1 MVIQRKQSLFLLI
14 AAILMGIYAFMA
26 LLINAK
32 GEVIL
37 GGMTFDGIGGVIFIL
52 NCLVALLSFVTIF
65 KFKSMRFQKKL
76 CIINILLIIASL
88 ATTCTVAFM
97 QEDCDLIGSLT
108 YFNIL
113 PIVAIIAPIPLPVF
127 GKGVSAVVCSI
138 FVAFVVSVSDF
149 SDVLFFSA
157 HDIVDTSNV
166 SGSNSASAFF
176 ITTLLYV
183 KCVTIIPSL
192 NTVNNFKLLY
202 HIFS

>member
-76 CIINILLIIASL
+76 CIISILKSRK
-88 ATTCTVAFM
+88 
-97 QEDCDLIGSLT
+97 S
-108 YFNIL
+108 
-113 PIVAIIAPIPLPVF
+113 
-127 GKGVSAVVCSI
+127 
-138 FVAFVVSVSDF
+138 
-149 SDVLFFSA
+149 
-157 HDIVDTSNV
+157 
-166 SGSNSASAFF
+166 
-176 ITTLLYV
+176 TL
-183 KCVTIIPSL
+183 KM
-192 NTVNNFKLLY
+192 
-202 HIFS
+202 

>member
-76 CIINILLIIASL
+76 CIININPQIFGLLSKK
-88 ATTCTVAFM
+88 
-97 QEDCDLIGSLT
+97 DLDLCP
-108 YFNIL
+108 NQ
-113 PIVAIIAPIPLPVF
+113 V
-127 GKGVSAVVCSI
+127 I
-138 FVAFVVSVSDF
+138 F
-149 SDVLFFSA
+149 L
-157 HDIVDTSNV
+157 IM
-166 SGSNSASAFF
+166 
-176 ITTLLYV
+176 
-183 KCVTIIPSL
+183 
-192 NTVNNFKLLY
+192 
-202 HIFS
+202 